1 MSKLEVIIGN
11 KMIYGYCRVST
22 KCQVKGN
29 SLDEQN
35 QDILN
40 RYEGAKIIIESSS
53 GAGERKIFNK
63 VMETLKEGDILVCSK
78 LDRFCRTTKEGLEYI
93 DRLLE
98 KGVSIHI
105 LNLGLIENTSMG
117 RLIVTC
123 LLAFAEFERS
133 MIIERTQNGK
143 SIAKQRE
150 DFKEGR
156 PNKYS
161 IKQVEHA
168 LSLLSVNGGTMSYK
182 QVEDVT
188 GISKS
193 TLIRKIK
200 K

>member
-1 MSKLEVIIGN
+1 
-11 KMIYGYCRVST
+11 MIYGYCRVST
-22 KCQVKGN
+22 KYQVKGN
-29 SLDEQN
+29 SLDEQKK
-35 QDILN
+35 DILN
-40 RYEGAKIIIESSS
+40 RYKEAKIIIESSS
-53 GAGERKIFNK
+53 GAGDRKVFNMI
-63 VMETLKEGDILVCSK
+63 METLKKGDVLVCSK
-78 LDRFCRTTKEGLEYI
+78 LDRFCRTAKEGLEYI
-93 DRLLE
+93 DVLLE

-143 SIAKQRE
+143 AIAKQSK

-156 PNKYS
+156 PNKYN
-161 IKQVEHA
+161 IKQIEHA

-182 QVEDVT
+182 QVEYVT

-193 TLIRKIK
+193 TLIRKNK
-200 K
+200 KITQNKEKC